1 MSWIRSPG
9 VGGMTLNKII
19 ALIAL
24 VAFAA
29 SGHAYAAEP
38 TNWGLGMQE
47 PVSDIA
53 HQANEFHNFLLIII
67 TAIALFVLALL
78 IYVMVRFNARANPTP
93 TKTTHNT
100 FVEVVWTMVPLIILI
115 VIAIPS
121 FKLLYFVD
129 RTSEAELTV
138 KAVGLQWAWRYEYP
152 DEEALSFE
160 SYMIPEDEI
169 TAEQKR
175 LLDVDY
181 PLVVPTGKNIR
192 LLVTADD
199 VLHSFAMPSMG
210 VKIDAVPGRLNE
222 TWFNIPAGKEG
233 MYYGQCSEICGVG
246 HAYMPIA
253 IKAVSEA
260 DYAAWLTQAK
270 QEFAADDSRDTDQE
284 QAAYRVGGAGN

>member
-1 MSWIRSPG
+1 M
-9 VGGMTLNKII
+9 LNKVIT
-19 ALIAL
+19 LIVL
-24 VAFAA
+24 TSLA
-29 SGHAYAAEP
+29 SSGPAYAAEP
-38 TNWGLGMQE
+38 TAWGLGMQE

-53 HQANEFHNFLLIII
+53 HQVNEFHNLLLVII
-67 TAIALFVLALL
+67 TAIAVFVLALL
-78 IYVMVRFNARANPTP
+78 IYVMVRFNEKANPNP
-93 TKTTHNT
+93 TTTTHNT

-152 DEEALSFE
+152 DEEEELSFD

-169 TAEQKR
+169 TAEQRR
-175 LLDVDY
+175 LLDVDN

-260 DYAAWLTQAK
+260 DYAAWLTEAK
-270 QEFAADDSRDTDQE
+270 QQFAADEAAEPVQTH
-284 QAAYRVGGAGN
+284 AAYQMKGAR

>member
-1 MSWIRSPG
+1 
-9 VGGMTLNKII
+9 MTLNKII
-19 ALIAL
+19 ALIVLAL
-24 VAFAA
+24 FVA
-29 SGHAYAAEP
+29 SGQVHAAEP
-38 TNWGLGMQE
+38 TPWGLGMQE

-53 HQANEFHNFLLIII
+53 HQVNDFHNFLLVII
-67 TAIALFVLALL
+67 TAIAVFVLVLL
-78 IYVMVRFNARANPTP
+78 IYVMVRFNARANPNP
-93 TKTTHNT
+93 TRTTHNT
-100 FVEVVWTMVPLIILI
+100 LVEVVWTMVPLIILI

-152 DEEALSFE
+152 DEQELSFD

-175 LLDVDY
+175 LLDVDN

-260 DYAAWLTQAK
+260 DYAAWLVEARQ
-270 QEFAADDSRDTDQE
+270 QFAADDSLDMARSEATSQTE
-284 QAAYRVGGAGN
+284 AAANN

>member
-1 MSWIRSPG
+1 MKK
-9 VGGMTLNKII
+9 VV
-19 ALIAL
+19 ALISL
-24 VAFAA
+24 VVIAA
-29 SGHAYAAEP
+29 CGHAVAAEP
-38 TNWGLGMQE
+38 APWGLGMQE

-53 HQANEFHNFLLIII
+53 HQVNEFHNFLLVIIV
-67 TAIALFVLALL
+67 AIAVFVLALL
-78 IYVMVRFNARANPTP
+78 VYVMWRFNERANPTP
-93 TKTTHNT
+93 TRTTHNT
-100 FVEVVWTMVPLIILI
+100 LVEVVWTMVPLIILI

-129 RTSEAELTV
+129 RTEDAELTV

-152 DEEALSFE
+152 DEDALSFD

-169 TAEQKR
+169 TADQKR
-175 LLDVDY
+175 LLDVDN

-270 QEFAADDSRDTDQE
+270 QEFAADDSIDVAHTE
-284 QAAYRVGGAGN
+284 AASQPGTAANN

>member
-1 MSWIRSPG
+1 M
-9 VGGMTLNKII
+9 NKVI
-19 ALIAL
+19 ALIVLA
-24 VAFAA
+24 AFA
-29 SGHAYAAEP
+29 SGGAAYAAEP
-38 TNWGLGMQE
+38 TAWGLGMQE

-53 HQANEFHNFLLIII
+53 HQVNEFHNFLLVII
-67 TAIALFVLALL
+67 TAIAVFVLALL
-78 IYVMVRFNARANPTP
+78 IYVMVRFNEKANPNP
-93 TKTTHNT
+93 TTTTHNT

-152 DEEALSFE
+152 DEEELTFD
-160 SYMIPEDEI
+160 SYMIPEDEV

-175 LLDVDY
+175 LLDVDN

-260 DYAAWLTQAK
+260 DYAAWLTEAK
-270 QEFAADDSRDTDQE
+270 QQFAADEAAEPVQTH
-284 QAAYRVGGAGN
+284 AAYQMKGAR